1 MAFSFLYT
9 YGEKIIS
16 FYMKGIQGKHY
27 HLGKVEFHLKQGGE
41 EGEEFIF

>member
-9 YGEKIIS
+9 YREKVIS

-41 EGEEFIF
+41 EGGEFIF